1 MFPSA
6 LLAGFRSIFYRNE
19 RHRPPLGFS
28 SESFPRRKVFPC
40 AEEGFIAKTKAEPS
54 RTKDI
59 KGEKRCLKISAY
71 LKQNLPDAR

>member
-19 RHRPPLGFS
+19 RHRPLLGFS

-54 RTKDI
+54 DQKTQSKEKKDV
-59 KGEKRCLKISAY
+59 
-71 LKQNLPDAR
+71 